1 MRNAFLGLEP
11 VRGSTSSSK
20 RWKHDPVG
28 SAGARPLD
36 KALAITATL
45 TILGGSIHSGC
56 AQNLAENPTSTPIA
70 GFELP
75 EGARQDPRDPERAFD
90 PQTGQSLIRDSS
102 GQIWINV
109 KTGQAVGPARTVFFG
124 PPKGARWDGSNP
136 RRALN
141 PQTGQKFVWDP
152 GIQKWIDL
160 RTDRVFNP
168 VYIDQEG
175 KPVRNLA
182 LSHASSGRGSP
193 VIQPAAHVQVES
205 AGNGSFGE
213 RFGYYFIGAAAALS
227 TSLQFYTDRDAF
239 RYSLAGQLASMTSFP
254 ERDDWIK
261 SLLAPVDARLAP
273 PRRDHPGRLLPLFPL
288 ICRSLMFTKA
298 GGLLPTPNLCQA
310 FSLAPRWV

>member
-109 KTGQAVGPARTVFFG
+109 KTGQAVGRPAQCFSGHQR
-124 PPKGARWDGSNP
+124 
-136 RRALN
+136 
-141 PQTGQKFVWDP
+141 
-152 GIQKWIDL
+152 
-160 RTDRVFNP
+160 
-168 VYIDQEG
+168 
-175 KPVRNLA
+175 
-182 LSHASSGRGSP
+182 GRGGMEAIP
-193 VIQPAAHVQVES
+193 
-205 AGNGSFGE
+205 GE
-213 RFGYYFIGAAAALS
+213 R
-227 TSLQFYTDRDAF
+227 
-239 RYSLAGQLASMTSFP
+239 
-254 ERDDWIK
+254 
-261 SLLAPVDARLAP
+261 
-273 PRRDHPGRLLPLFPL
+273 
-288 ICRSLMFTKA
+288 
-298 GGLLPTPNLCQA
+298 
-310 FSLAPRWV
+310 